1 MKRVLLTAF
10 EPYDRWQENA
20 SWLALVRLTAEL
32 PSSVALTTRRY
43 PVDFAIL
50 RRRLAEDLSAGYDF
64 AIHLGQHP
72 RSSSIQLEAVGL
84 NVGCQGGAREEFVPL
99 EPDGPAA
106 YFSGA
111 PLPEWTAQIRQAG
124 IPARVSHHAGTYLCN
139 AALYWS
145 CHLSAQM
152 RMPTISAFIH
162 LPLDISQVAAELQD
176 TPSLPTEVSA
186 AALLIILDA
195 LSA

>member
-32 PSSVALTTRRY
+32 PSNVALTTRRY
-43 PVDFAIL
+43 PVDFAIV

-84 NVGCQGGAREEFVPL
+84 NVGCRGGVPEEYLPL
-99 EPDGPAA
+99 ESEGPAA
-106 YFSGA
+106 YFSPA
-111 PLPEWTAQIRQAG
+111 PLTEWTARLHQAG

-145 CHLSAQM
+145 CHLAVQM
-152 RMPTISAFIH
+152 RMPTVSAFIH
-162 LPLDISQVAAELQD
+162 LPLDISQVAGEMQD

-186 AALLIILDA
+186 AALRIILDS
-195 LSA
+195 LGT